1 MKMGDN
7 YHSAR
12 VRREEN
18 LVSILAHIQE
28 LSSPREIL
36 SVLLRRTVESYG
48 FLSGWFF
55 SIFDEGKWQLT
66 DSYPP
71 IEAQQESSISSL
83 LFSLEGG
90 ESVRTVV
97 RKDHFFAIIPV
108 KTRRTLKGVLILK
121 GSSRPDGDLLKT
133 LEILGVATGGCMAR
147 CEKHISRLKGL
158 SLLVKA
164 ERKGKNLLMLEE
176 FPEIEK
182 QVEKDC
188 KELVECRGML
198 LSLVEDDQVSFLRPI
213 GEEIKSL
220 AYKVLSAKEETF
232 WEGRGLFPLLW
243 QGKAVGLLLLEG
255 SEDLLKKRRGAI
267 EIYASSLAQS
277 IHGALETRVIK
288 ERYRRIASSPLLCL
302 FQLDPKGRIS
312 FINGSLALTLGY
324 PLREARGLVG
334 KPFYQLVHPSS
345 QATIIERL
353 NLQMKGEGG
362 PEIHHITMAD
372 KEGSP
377 VPMMVSTVP
386 IAAHP
391 GKGRGILGV
400 AIDITEKERLL
411 EDLSRRNKELESF
424 AYSAAHE
431 LRGPIVYLKRVVAQP
446 SLDDFPMEELKWA
459 VNRLESTL
467 KHLTAYSLMDNK
479 EVELER
485 ISPYLLVEGIWRDLA
500 REVGI
505 TMDIAIKLPPVLKS
519 DPFLLELIFR
529 NLLRNA
535 FKYGIKGNP
544 PIVEVGYVRR
554 KGEFL
559 FSVKDYGEGF
569 PPEKAQEIFEPFVR
583 LHPSKKGTGL
593 GLTIAKK
600 AVEKL
605 GGSIWAEGSPGKGAT
620 FYFTHPI
627 L

>member
-1 MKMGDN
+1 MEDS
-7 YHSAR
+7 HRSAR
-12 VRREEN
+12 VKREGDF
-18 LVSILAHIQE
+18 LSILAHIQE

-48 FLSGWFF
+48 FLSGWF
-55 SIFDEGKWQLT
+55 SIFEEGEWHLV

-71 IEAQQESSISSL
+71 LEAQRETSLLSLLSSL
-83 LFSLEGG
+83 EEGKG
-90 ESVRTVV
+90 ARTLT
-97 RKDHFFAIIPV
+97 RKDHFFVVVPV
-108 KTRRTLKGVLILK
+108 RTRWALRGALILK
-121 GSSRPDGDLLKT
+121 GSSRPGEDLLRI
-133 LEILGVATGGCMAR
+133 LEILGVATGGCMTR

-158 SLLVKA
+158 SFLVKA
-164 ERKGKNLLMLEE
+164 ERRGRNLLMLEDLS
-176 FPEIEK
+176 EIEEL
-182 QVEKDC
+182 VEKDC
-188 KELVECRGML
+188 RELVECQGVL
-198 LSLVEDDQVSFLRPI
+198 LALVEENEIRFLKPV
-213 GEEIKSL
+213 GEEMKSL
-220 AYKVLSAKEETF
+220 ARRILSSKKEIF
-232 WEGRGLFPLLW
+232 WEGKGLFPLLW
-243 QGKAVGLLLLEG
+243 EDKVRGLLLLEG
-255 SEDLLKKRRGAI
+255 TEDLLKKQGKKGVLD
-267 EIYASSLAQS
+267 IYTSSLAQS
-277 IHGALETRVIK
+277 IHRAMETRLLK
-288 ERYRRIASSPLLCL
+288 ERYKGIVTSPLLCL
-302 FQLDPKGRIS
+302 FQVDPEGRIS

-334 KPFYQLVHPSS
+334 KPFHQLVHPSH
-345 QATIIERL
+345 QAMIMEKL
-353 NLQMKGEGG
+353 KAQMKEEGG
-362 PEIHHITMAD
+362 PEIHQITMSD

-377 VPMMVSTVP
+377 VPMMVSTVS
-386 IAAHP
+386 IAHP
-391 GKGRGILGV
+391 VKGQGILGV
-400 AIDITEKERLL
+400 AIDVTEKERLL

-431 LRGPIVYLKRVVAQP
+431 LRGPIVYLKRVVSQP

-479 EVELER
+479 EVELKR

-505 TMDIAIKLPPVLKS
+505 TMDIAIKLPPVIKS

-535 FKYGIKGNP
+535 FKYGIKGSP
-544 PIVEVGYVRR
+544 PLVEVGYTRK
-554 KGEFL
+554 KGELL
-559 FSVKDYGEGF
+559 FYVKDYGEGF

-605 GGSIWAEGSPGKGAT
+605 GGKIWAEGFPGKGAT